1 MTPEQLVTQFW
12 KAFDEARFEDVRPL
26 LAEGFFAEWPQTGE
40 VIRGADNLIQ
50 LNSNYP
56 GRWRCHLREIL
67 SQGDRLVT
75 RVEITDGNHVV
86 HATSFFTI
94 DQGRITHAREFFADA
109 MDPPFNRSQWTEPL

>member
-12 KAFDEARFEDVRPL
+12 KAFDEARFEDVRHL

-67 SQGDRLVT
+67 SQGDRLAFLSPQLVRRILDGEQPVGVT
-75 RVEITDGNHVV
+75 VKTLTREHDLPLLWQEQETLV
-86 HATSFFTI
+86 ASF
-94 DQGRITHAREFFADA
+94 R
-109 MDPPFNRSQWTEPL
+109 